1 MRVERDKQVP
11 SFSFSSAG
19 RDSVQVAAIV
29 RQICSRNVAL
39 GENVRNDKIMFVMV
53 RATAASYVLL
63 LTMLFRILQIDT
75 VPVYSIN
82 ILFEGMYGD
91 VSAVRVLHPYC
102 V

>member
-1 MRVERDKQVP
+1 
-11 SFSFSSAG
+11 
-19 RDSVQVAAIV
+19 
-29 RQICSRNVAL
+29 
-39 GENVRNDKIMFVMV
+39 MFVMV